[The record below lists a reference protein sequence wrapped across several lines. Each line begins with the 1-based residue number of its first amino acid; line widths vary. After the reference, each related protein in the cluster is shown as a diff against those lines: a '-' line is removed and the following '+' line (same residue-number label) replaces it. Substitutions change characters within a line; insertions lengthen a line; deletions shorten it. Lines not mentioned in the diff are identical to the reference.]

1 MKRFDLH
8 DQRLQLYLAWT
19 ALVVAIL
26 AYMLWMSY
34 ETILRYDTFK
44 ATAFDLGNMD
54 QAIWNTLHGRL
65 FQFTNQGADWYG
77 PPTRL
82 AFHVE
87 PILLP
92 ISLLYLFHADPRIL
106 LVFQTVVLATG
117 ALPVFLLTRRIIPE
131 WPLLAPVM
139 CVSYLLAPALLGLN
153 LFDFHPLALATPLLL
168 YAVLALEQKRY
179 GWFLLCCLLASACKE
194 EVPLVVACLGILVV
208 WKYKL
213 PRLGLVLIIGGAV
226 WSFIAF
232 KVVMPHFNPG
242 AQNNNFW
249 YRYEDL
255 GSSPGAAI
263 VNLLVHPWLI
273 FTLLLTLN
281 RLYYLASLFRSTGFL
296 AILAPEWLIP
306 ALPNLAVNLMSFDA
320 LLNSGVYHYNASI
333 IPFVVIAAIHGTRRL
348 LDTWY
353 QWRGNEEKK
362 VARIEQVERVEQ
374 AEQRRTPVLA
384 LTLTGLSGLPGVAN
398 LPKLRTLP
406 LLSHMPNTLTRFTRF
421 SKRVVLVQKRYWQRF
436 SVRMIPLAESISVA
450 RLQYV
455 VCSWLLAMT
464 VLNIIIMIPLLNIF
478 WADHLPGNREKH
490 IQQLL
495 AMIPPDASV
504 SASSNLNPHLT
515 ERLYVTV
522 FPELTYLPN
531 GKNQNEKATVQY
543 VIVDLNAFFP
553 EDRVRATDELNQL
566 RRSGQFRDLAQAE
579 GVILLQRI
587 GP

>member
-1 MKRFDLH
+1 MKRFDLR
-8 DQRLQLYLAWT
+8 DQRLQSYLAWT
-19 ALVVAIL
+19 ALVVAML
-26 AYMLWMSY
+26 AYLVWMSY
-34 ETILRYDTFK
+34 ETVLRYDTFK

-82 AFHVE
+82 GFHVE

-92 ISLLYLFHADPRIL
+92 VSLLYLFHADPRIL
-106 LVFQTVVLATG
+106 LVFQTLVLALG
-117 ALPVFLLTRRIIPE
+117 ALPVFLLTRRTIPE

-139 CVSYLLAPALLGLN
+139 VVAYLLAPALLGLN

-179 GWFLLCCLLASACKE
+179 SWFLVACILASACKE
-194 EVPLVVACLGILVV
+194 EVPLVVACLGILVI

-213 PRLGLVLIIGGAV
+213 PRLGLVLILGGSL
-226 WSFIAF
+226 WSLIAF
-232 KVVMPHFNPG
+232 KVVMPHFDPG
-242 AQNNNFW
+242 AQSNNFW

-255 GSSPGAAI
+255 GSSPGVAI
-263 VNLLVHPWLI
+263 VNLLLHPWLI

-296 AILAPEWLIP
+296 ALLAPEWLIP
-306 ALPNLAVNLMSFDA
+306 AIPNLAVNLFSFDA

-333 IPFVVIAAIHGTRRL
+333 IPFVIIAAIHGIRRL

-353 QWRGNEEKK
+353 QWRDEEEKIQ
-362 VARIEQVERVEQ
+362 ARVGQTEMAGQK
-374 AEQRRTPVLA
+374 RTPVFAFARPA
-384 LTLTGLSGLPGVAN
+384 LHALPALPSLS
-398 LPKLRTLP
+398 LRTPP
-406 LLSHMPNTLTRFTRF
+406 LLSHMATTLTTL
-421 SKRVVLVQKRYWQRF
+421 SSGVVLVQKQRWQRF
-436 SVRMIPLAESISVA
+436 SVRMIPLATTISVA
-450 RLQYV
+450 RLQQI
-455 VCSWLLAMT
+455 VCIWILAMT
-464 VLNIIIMIPLLNIF
+464 VLNLIIMMPLLNIF
-478 WADHLPGNREKH
+478 WADHLPGDREKH
-490 IQQLL
+490 TQQLL
-495 AMIPPDASV
+495 AMIPADASV

-531 GKNQNEKATVQY
+531 GRNQQDKQTVQY

-553 EDRVRATDELNQL
+553 EDRVRATDELNQM

>member
-1 MKRFDLH
+1 MYWHLAGYHHDMKRRALH
-8 DQRLQLYLAWT
+8 DQRLHCYLAWT
-19 ALVVAIL
+19 ILVVVAIV
-26 AYMLWMSY
+26 YTLWMSY
-34 ETILRYDTFK
+34 ETVLRYDTFK

-92 ISLLYLFHADPRIL
+92 ISLLYVFHADPRIL
-106 LVFQTVVLATG
+106 LVFQTIVLATG
-117 ALPVFLLTRRIIPE
+117 VFPVFLLTRRIIPE

-139 CVSYLLAPALLGLN
+139 GIGYLLSPALLGVN
-153 LFDFHPLALATPLLL
+153 LFDFHPVALATPLLL

-179 GWFLLCCLLASACKE
+179 GWFLTACILASACKE
-194 EVPLVVACLGILVV
+194 EVPLVVAGLGILVI

-213 PRLGLVLIIGGAV
+213 PRLGLLLIVGGVL
-226 WSFIAF
+226 WSLIAF
-232 KVVMPHFNPG
+232 KVVMPYFNPG

-263 VNLLVHPWLI
+263 VNLLFHPWLI

-281 RLYYLASLFRSTGFL
+281 RLYYLAGLFRSTGFL
-296 AILAPEWLIP
+296 AILAPEWLLP
-306 ALPNLAVNLMSFDA
+306 ALPSLAVNLFSFDP
-320 LLNSGVYHYNASI
+320 LLNSGVYHYNAPI

-348 LDTWY
+348 LNTWY
-353 QWRGNEEKK
+353 QWRGD
-362 VARIEQVERVEQ
+362 EQGILTQ
-374 AEQRRTPVLA
+374 ASYGEGGQRQIQVFSFVRP
-384 LTLTGLSGLPGVAN
+384 TL
-398 LPKLRTLP
+398 
-406 LLSHMPNTLTRFTRF
+406 HTLTRLPLVSQMSHRMSTL
-421 SKRVVLVQKRYWQRF
+421 SSSVTLVQKQRWQRF

-450 RLQYV
+450 RLQYI
-455 VCSWLLAMT
+455 VCIWILAMT
-464 VLNIIIMIPLLNIF
+464 ILNIIIMMPLLNIF

-490 IQQLL
+490 IEQLL

-531 GKNQNEKATVQY
+531 GKNQNDKVTVQY

-587 GP
+587 SP